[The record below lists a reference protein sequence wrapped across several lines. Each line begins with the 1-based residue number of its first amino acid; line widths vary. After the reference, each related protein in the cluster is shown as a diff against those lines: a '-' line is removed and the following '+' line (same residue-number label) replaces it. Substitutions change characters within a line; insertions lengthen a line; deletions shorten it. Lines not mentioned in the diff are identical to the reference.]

1 MAQYRWYD
9 ILNEITKVERKYNI
23 RNPNWDN
30 GFPGVFKDYGFVPV
44 DSKGDWWTRIPDA
57 PELPIIYA
65 PVANTSY
72 TIPTGIGGGTTP
84 GLPGQT
90 TTGIADSVN
99 VIIDGTYRELPTGET
114 VAEVTTAG
122 VATSVSSAVGTAAA
136 GAAIG
141 FGVGVAWFEAAPEFW
156 TKVSN
161 TVFGTDLDPHE
172 IGQMARDTNALVV
185 IKDGIVYMAED
196 MINAIRNAF
205 FDNGAADSR
214 VIPSKP
220 SIDELGTYTL
230 RGYGGTVS
238 TLVSN
243 ILFNTHA
250 TLTSATKFANDP
262 SADMISNFKQIMGM
276 GGVNIEV
283 SCTEND
289 DLDVNWSNIG
299 ATVRNISVELP
310 YNGTLS
316 RVLLGDKT
324 TYRYSFDYGRV
335 TSTLYGTFSV
345 QYKRVNGE
353 IVYNLVTANIYTDS
367 GESNIKSYV
376 GEGSVHITGGIR
388 PYVQYWASSLN
399 AQEIAGVDGITPTG
413 DQGTKDQPI
422 ATLFPDWV
430 SRGIETIAG
439 DGVTKVKWLPVSL
452 PSNKPLVD
460 GIPFNT
466 NEAQQGTLPD
476 NYTETANQLGENVG
490 EQTKNEPSYPTPPIT
505 PVPDVTPTP
514 DDPPIA
520 GGGGSETGL
529 ANLYNPTL
537 AQVKQFSRWLWGS
550 DGLNLDQL
558 KKLLQDPMQAIIGL
572 HVMYA
577 APTTGADRDIQVGYI
592 NSGVTSKIVTEQYTE
607 IDCGTVTIN
616 EYFGDARDYSPFTQV
631 YCYLPFIGI
640 VELNADDVVNS
651 TLGIKYKIDVLT
663 GCCLA
668 QLTVKKYGLDAVLY
682 TYTGNCAV
690 QMPITSGNYL
700 STVSSL
706 LGAVVS
712 GAAAVATGGALA
724 PVAIGAAAN
733 ALGGGARASVA
744 MSGSLGSNAGA
755 MGIRKPYLIIKRVE
769 SADANGYNEFYGYP
783 TNKRVNL
790 SQLTG
795 YVRVKEINLSGTN
808 ATEDEQNEIITLL
821 KEGVI
826 L

>member
-1 MAQYRWYD
+1 MAEYRWYD
-9 ILNEITKVERKYNI
+9 VLNEITKVERKYNI

-72 TIPTGIGGGTTP
+72 TIPTGVGGSTLP
-84 GLPGQT
+84 GLPGST

-122 VATSVSSAVGTAAA
+122 VVTSVSSAVGTAAA

-141 FGVGVAWFEAAPEFW
+141 FGVGVGWFEAAPEFW

-161 TVFGTDLDPHE
+161 TVFGTDLDPDE

-205 FDNGAADSR
+205 FDNGAEGYLIPYEPDQTPPVSGETVDVEISSYPTTTVLTEEQFKALFSDFNIDWENQSAVLTQFYDMVTNAANGFFQTSINKETYKDGSR
-214 VIPSKP
+214 TIQS
-220 SIDELGTYTL
+220 
-230 RGYGGTVS
+230 
-238 TLVSN
+238 
-243 ILFNTHA
+243 
-250 TLTSATKFANDP
+250 
-262 SADMISNFKQIMGM
+262 
-276 GGVNIEV
+276 VNIFV
-283 SCTEND
+283 GAYPYPKAAPTLPFSGTIKKLVD
-289 DLDVNWSNIG
+289 SNG
-299 ATVRNISVELP
+299 AIY
-310 YNGTLS
+310 YNGT
-316 RVLLGDKT
+316 
-324 TYRYSFDYGRV
+324 
-335 TSTLYGTFSV
+335 
-345 QYKRVNGE
+345 
-353 IVYNLVTANIYTDS
+353 IS
-367 GESNIKSYV
+367 GKSYYYY
-376 GEGSVHITGGIR
+376 E
-388 PYVQYWASSLN
+388 YVFTYDTTMGFRTYSKSSRQSSNVYQLGTKRQAYASSTIDSDITTISYWN
-399 AQEIAGVDGITPTG
+399 ATNKGIAGITPTG

-422 ATLFPDWV
+422 ATLFPNWV
-430 SRGIETIAG
+430 SKGIETIAG

-466 NEAQQGTLPD
+466 NQAQHGTLPD

-514 DDPPIA
+514 DDPSIA
-520 GGGGSETGL
+520 GGGGSATGL

-577 APTTGADRDIQVGYI
+577 TPTTGADRDIQVGYI
-592 NSGVTSKIVTEQYTE
+592 NSGVTSKIVAEQYTE

-668 QLTVKKYGLDAVLY
+668 QLTVKKYGLNAVLY

-808 ATEDEQNEIITLL
+808 ATEDEQNEIVTLL

>member
-9 ILNEITKVERKYNI
+9 VLNEITKVERKYNI

-30 GFPGVFKDYGFVPV
+30 GFPGVFRDYGFVPV
-44 DSKGDWWTRIPDA
+44 DTKGDWWTRIPDA
-57 PELPIIYA
+57 PEIPIIYA
-65 PVANTSY
+65 PIANTSY
-72 TIPTGIGGGTTP
+72 TVPSGIGTTTTTGLIDTVNVIGDATFTEIPTGG
-84 GLPGQT
+84 
-90 TTGIADSVN
+90 
-99 VIIDGTYRELPTGET
+99 T
-114 VAEVTTAG
+114 VATVTTSG
-122 VATSVSSAVGTAAA
+122 VATSVSSAVGTAAV
-136 GAAIG
+136 GAAVG
-141 FGVGVAWFEAAPEFW
+141 FGVGVGWFEAQPEFW

-161 TVFGTDLDPHE
+161 TVFGTDLDPDE
-172 IGQMARDTNALVV
+172 IGQMARDTNCLVV
-185 IKDGIVYMAED
+185 IKDGIVFMAED

-205 FDNGAADSR
+205 FDNGAADSVVELDNLPQQPSAKKDIEVTTLGG
-214 VIPSKP
+214 VILDFSEIIGILGGYWGNPTKALSDYNQVVSHDGQICSDWVYYSDFNNTGLP
-220 SIDELGTYTL
+220 ALILNVYYNIVQSLPFTLNVTCRNVSGELD
-230 RGYGGTVS
+230 GYLWS
-238 TLVSN
+238 ASAQQDRQLWNSLLVTKDAN
-243 ILFNTHA
+243 GRL
-250 TLTSATKFANDP
+250 ATKITTGAVSP
-262 SADMISNFKQIMGM
+262 SYIVGSY
-276 GGVNIEV
+276 E
-283 SCTEND
+283 
-289 DLDVNWSNIG
+289 
-299 ATVRNISVELP
+299 
-310 YNGTLS
+310 
-316 RVLLGDKT
+316 
-324 TYRYSFDYGRV
+324 
-335 TSTLYGTFSV
+335 
-345 QYKRVNGE
+345 YKRKDTGVIVEKGAGSINATKKPAVNG
-353 IVYNLVTANIYTDS
+353 V
-367 GESNIKSYV
+367 
-376 GEGSVHITGGIR
+376 
-388 PYVQYWASSLN
+388 
-399 AQEIAGVDGITPTG
+399 TPTG
-413 DQGTKDQPI
+413 DQGAKDQPL
-422 ATLFPDWV
+422 AVLFPEWLN
-430 SRGIETIAG
+430 RGIETVAG

-452 PSNKPLVD
+452 PSNKPLID

-476 NYTETANQLGENVG
+476 NYTETASQLGEQAK
-490 EQTKNEPSYPTPPIT
+490 EQTKNAPSYPTPPIT

-514 DDPPIA
+514 DDPAIA
-520 GGGGSETGL
+520 GGGGSATGL

-537 AQVKQFSRWLWGS
+537 EQVKQFSRWLWGS

-577 APTTGADRDIQVGYI
+577 TPTTGADRDIQVGYI

-706 LGAVVS
+706 LGVVVS
-712 GAAAVATGGALA
+712 AGTAALTGGALA
-724 PVAIGAAAN
+724 PVAIEAATN
-733 ALGGGARASVA
+733 AVAGGAKASVA

-795 YVRVKEINLSGTN
+795 YVRVKDINLSGTN
-808 ATEDEQNEIITLL
+808 ATEDEQNEIVTLL

>member
-1 MAQYRWYD
+1 MAEYRWYD
-9 ILNEITKVERKYNI
+9 VLNEITKVERKYNI
-23 RNPNWDN
+23 KNPNWDN

-72 TIPTGIGGGTTP
+72 TIPTGIGGATTP
-84 GLPGQT
+84 GLPGAT
-90 TTGIADSVN
+90 ATGITDSVN
-99 VIIDGTYRELPTGET
+99 VIIDGTYTELPSGET

-122 VATSVSSAVGTAAA
+122 VATSVSSAVGTAAV
-136 GAAIG
+136 GAAVG
-141 FGVGVAWFEAAPEFW
+141 FGVGVGWFEAQPEFW

-161 TVFGTDLDPHE
+161 NVFGTDLDPDE
-172 IGQMARDTNALVV
+172 IGQMARDTNCLVV

-196 MINAIRNAF
+196 MVNAIRNAF
-205 FDNGAADSR
+205 FDNGAADSSI
-214 VIPSKP
+214 VYPTITDTIPVTITSWGNIQDLLVDYMALL
-220 SIDELGTYTL
+220 SGVTFDNSAFQTVYEEFQTFT
-230 RGYGGTVS
+230 GYGAFKGAIYYNSDGTVRR
-238 TLVSN
+238 VSVE
-243 ILFNTHA
+243 IKAGDPAQSLPWDTTASKTEYGTETYYTCPSLTANTYYWIRLDWDA
-250 TLTSATKFANDP
+250 GNAYFDRNSNYAWAYKFANRV
-262 SADMISNFKQIMGM
+262 M
-276 GGVNIEV
+276 NI
-283 SCTEND
+283 
-289 DLDVNWSNIG
+289 
-299 ATVRNISVELP
+299 
-310 YNGTLS
+310 Y
-316 RVLLGDKT
+316 
-324 TYRYSFDYGRV
+324 YGEG
-335 TSTLYGTFSV
+335 TSTAIG
-345 QYKRVNGE
+345 
-353 IVYNLVTANIYTDS
+353 
-367 GESNIKSYV
+367 
-376 GEGSVHITGGIR
+376 GSWT
-388 PYVQYWASSLN
+388 SSLN
-399 AQEIAGVDGITPTG
+399 TTAAGAVNGVTPTG

-422 ATLFPDWV
+422 ATLFPGWV

-466 NEAQQGTLPD
+466 NEAQQGTLPG

-490 EQTKNEPSYPTPPIT
+490 EQTKNTPSYPTPPIT

-514 DDPPIA
+514 DDPVIA
-520 GGGGSETGL
+520 GGGGSATGL

-577 APTTGADRDIQVGYI
+577 TPTTGADRDIQVGYI

-651 TLGIKYKIDVLT
+651 TLSIKYKIDVLT

-668 QLTVKKYGLDAVLY
+668 QLTVKKYALDAVLY

-808 ATEDEQNEIITLL
+808 ATEDEQNEIVNLL

>member
-1 MAQYRWYD
+1 MGQYRWYD
-9 ILNEITKVERKYNI
+9 VLSEITKAERKYNI

-30 GFPGVFKDYGFVPV
+30 GFTGVFRDYGFVPV
-44 DSKGDWWTRIPDA
+44 DAKGDWWTRIPDA

-72 TIPTGIGGGTTP
+72 TIPTGIGTT
-84 GLPGQT
+84 T
-90 TTGIADSVN
+90 TTGLIDTVN
-99 VIIDGTYRELPTGET
+99 VIGDATFTELPSGET
-114 VAEVTTAG
+114 VATVTTGG
-122 VATSVSSAVGTAAA
+122 VVSATSSAVATGAV

-141 FGVGVAWFEAAPEFW
+141 FAVGVGVFESAPEFC

-161 TVFGTDLDPHE
+161 AVFGTDLDPAE

-196 MINAIRNAF
+196 MVNAIRNAF
-205 FDNGAADSR
+205 FDNGAADII
-214 VIPSKP
+214 VNPAKVDPSATEVEVTTYGDFSQYWSKIEQVLGT
-220 SIDELGTYTL
+220 STTIDELNSLYNAAKVYSNGRY
-230 RGYGGTVS
+230 GYAQYGVRS
-238 TLVSN
+238 TGE
-243 ILFNTHA
+243 
-250 TLTSATKFANDP
+250 KFANIYLYDFSKTLP
-262 SADMISNFKQIMGM
+262 ANITFNYPNVGWAQSSAQQQYNSNYSLILHVNEDGLIAGNINYFNKRGNAYLFMGSY
-276 GGVNIEV
+276 VN
-283 SCTEND
+283 
-289 DLDVNWSNIG
+289 
-299 ATVRNISVELP
+299 ELG
-310 YNGTLS
+310 Y
-316 RVLLGDKT
+316 
-324 TYRYSFDYGRV
+324 
-335 TSTLYGTFSV
+335 TLYS
-345 QYKRVNGE
+345 
-353 IVYNLVTANIYTDS
+353 TAN
-367 GESNIKSYV
+367 EL
-376 GEGSVHITGGIR
+376 SVPKI
-388 PYVQYWASSLN
+388 
-399 AQEIAGVDGITPTG
+399 DGITPNG
-413 DQGTKDQPI
+413 DQGTKDQP
-422 ATLFPDWV
+422 LSVVFPEWV
-430 SRGIETIAG
+430 NKGIETVAG

-452 PSNKPLVD
+452 PKDNPLVSGNPLTTD
-460 GIPFNT
+460 K
-466 NEAQQGTLPD
+466 AQDGTLPD
-476 NYTETANQLGENVG
+476 NYTETASQLGEQAQ
-490 EQTKNEPSYPTPPIT
+490 EQTKHAPSYPTPPIT

-514 DDPPIA
+514 SDPPIA
-520 GGGGSETGL
+520 GGGGSATGL
-529 ANLYNPTL
+529 ANIYNPTL

-577 APTTGADRDIQVGYI
+577 TPTTGADRDIQVGYI
-592 NSGVTSKIVTEQYTE
+592 NSGVQSKIVTEQYTE

-795 YVRVKEINLSGTN
+795 YVRVKDINLSGTN
-808 ATEDEQNEIITLL
+808 ATEDEQNEIVTLL

>member
-1 MAQYRWYD
+1 MSFYIWKDIDAIDYVSKLRTKYPSYAGKSLTDLLKQWDFYKLPGGSSAYFHDYLQPPVSGYEVLVVPQTPSIPNPQVVPEIPNGSYIANNAQPA
-9 ILNEITKVERKYNI
+9 IKFTEIGSE
-23 RNPNWDN
+23 
-30 GFPGVFKDYGFVPV
+30 
-44 DSKGDWWTRIPDA
+44 
-57 PELPIIYA
+57 
-65 PVANTSY
+65 VAVT
-72 TIPTGIGGGTTP
+72 GGGVMS
-84 GLPGQT
+84 
-90 TTGIADSVN
+90 A
-99 VIIDGTYRELPTGET
+99 
-114 VAEVTTAG
+114 
-122 VATSVSSAVGTAAA
+122 VSSATATAAV

-141 FGVGVAWFEAAPEFW
+141 FGVGVNWFETYPEEW
-156 TKVSN
+156 TQISN
-161 TVFGTDLDPHE
+161 VVFGTNLDPAE
-172 IGQMARDTNALVV
+172 IGQMARDTNALVM
-185 IKDGIVYMAED
+185 IKDGVSYMCAPVID
-196 MINAIRNAF
+196 AIREKLN
-205 FDNGAADSR
+205 
-214 VIPSKP
+214 
-220 SIDELGTYTL
+220 ELGFYDEKEHYPDIPAEANNL
-230 RGYGGTVS
+230 NVS
-238 TLVSN
+238 SFQTNFTSAEELQK
-243 ILFNTHA
+243 ILFNADFSDETMA
-250 TLTSATKFANDP
+250 QAIKDVINFGEYVEIESSVTTPLSSERYGTVQVTSSKINTPPLPKTVTVYKQTP
-262 SADMISNFKQIMGM
+262 SA
-276 GGVNIEV
+276 
-283 SCTEND
+283 
-289 DLDVNWSNIG
+289 
-299 ATVRNISVELP
+299 
-310 YNGTLS
+310 
-316 RVLLGDKT
+316 
-324 TYRYSFDYGRV
+324 
-335 TSTLYGTFSV
+335 
-345 QYKRVNGE
+345 GE
-353 IVYNLVTANIYTDS
+353 IIEDNYWRSTGSEFNITTRSCGFHLLPNENRITWLFEPGEPSTFNSSIAVGKREYLSVNKDVLFTNKANTNASKSSRYPLYLPSGNMGDLNLTVKDAFPAWWN
-367 GESNIKSYV
+367 
-376 GEGSVHITGGIR
+376 TGVDVI
-388 PYVQYWASSLN
+388 S
-399 AQEIAGVDGITPTG
+399 GVDGNG
-413 DQGTKDQPI
+413 DPI
-422 ATLFPDWV
+422 YT
-430 SRGIETIAG
+430 R
-439 DGVTKVKWLPVSL
+439 WLPVSL
-452 PSNKPLVD
+452 PSNKPLTD
-460 GIPFNT
+460 GIPYDQT
-466 NEAQQGTLPD
+466 KAQEGALPD
-476 NYTETANQLGENVG
+476 DDTQVA
-490 EQTKNEPSYPTPPIT
+490 EQVKTGTKDLTNTYPQVSTPTIPPTSNPTPPS
-505 PVPDVTPTP
+505 
-514 DDPPIA
+514 PPII
-520 GGGGSETGL
+520 GGGGSATGL

-577 APTTGADRDIQVGYI
+577 TPTTGADRDIQVGYI

-651 TLGIKYKIDVLT
+651 ILGIKYKIDVLT

-733 ALGGGARASVA
+733 AMGGGARASVA

-795 YVRVKEINLSGTN
+795 YVRVKDINLSGTN
-808 ATEDEQNEIITLL
+808 ATEDEQNEIVTLL

>member
-1 MAQYRWYD
+1 MGQYRWYD
-9 ILNEITKVERKYNI
+9 VLSKITKAERKYNI

-30 GFPGVFKDYGFVPV
+30 GFPGVFRDYGFAPV
-44 DSKGDWWTRIPDA
+44 DAKGDWWTRIPDA
-57 PELPIIYA
+57 PKLPIIYGV
-65 PVANTSY
+65 PTTTSY
-72 TIPTGIGGGTTP
+72 TVPTGIGTS
-84 GLPGQT
+84 T
-90 TTGIADSVN
+90 TTGLIDTVN
-99 VIIDGTYRELPTGET
+99 VIGDATFTELPTGET
-114 VAEVTTAG
+114 VATVTTAG
-122 VATSVSSAVGTAAA
+122 VASSVSSAVATGAV

-141 FGVGVAWFEAAPEFW
+141 FGVGVGVFEKAPEFC

-161 TVFGTDLDPHE
+161 AVFGTDLDPAE

-185 IKDGIVYMAED
+185 IKDGIVFMAED

-205 FDNGAADSR
+205 FDNGAADTTI
-214 VIPSKP
+214 VYPTITETIPVTITSWGNIQDIITNYK
-220 SIDELGTYTL
+220 SILSGVTFANAEYQAVYEEFQSFE
-230 RGYGGTVS
+230 GYGAFRGNIYYNVDGTVRRVSIEIRCGTPKQQLPWS
-238 TLVSN
+238 TTASKTEYGTEIYYTCPNTEFSVSYW
-243 ILFNTHA
+243 IKLDWDYGNTH
-250 TLTSATKFANDP
+250 
-262 SADMISNFKQIMGM
+262 
-276 GGVNIEV
+276 
-283 SCTEND
+283 
-289 DLDVNWSNIG
+289 
-299 ATVRNISVELP
+299 
-310 YNGTLS
+310 
-316 RVLLGDKT
+316 
-324 TYRYSFDYGRV
+324 FDY
-335 TSTLYGTFSV
+335 SSNYAW
-345 QYKRVNGE
+345 
-353 IVYNLVTANIYTDS
+353 ANKYTDRT
-367 GESNIKSYV
+367 EVVYY
-376 GEGSVHITGGIR
+376 GEGTDSTGAGSWTSSVNTTAVG
-388 PYVQYWASSLN
+388 A
-399 AQEIAGVDGITPTG
+399 VDGITPTG
-413 DQGTKDQPI
+413 DQGTKDQPL
-422 ATLFPDWV
+422 AVVFPEWV
-430 SRGIETIAG
+430 NKGIETVAG

-452 PSNKPLVD
+452 PKDNPLVSGNPLTTD
-460 GIPFNT
+460 K
-466 NEAQQGTLPD
+466 AQDGTLPD
-476 NYTETANQLGENVG
+476 NYTETASQLGEQAK
-490 EQTKNEPSYPTPPIT
+490 EQTKNAPSYPTPPIT

-514 DDPPIA
+514 TPPSIS
-520 GGGGSETGL
+520 GGGGSTTGL

-537 AQVKQFSRWLWGS
+537 AQVKEFSRWLWGS

-577 APTTGADRDIQVGYI
+577 TPTTGANRDIQVGYI
-592 NSGVTSKIVTEQYTE
+592 NSGVASKIVTEQYTE

-795 YVRVKEINLSGTN
+795 YVRVKDINLSGTN
-808 ATEDEQNEIITLL
+808 ATEDEQNEIVTLL

>member
-1 MAQYRWYD
+1 MAEYRWYD
-9 ILNEITKVERKYNI
+9 LLNEITKVERKYNI

-30 GFPGVFKDYGFVPV
+30 GFPGVFRDYGFVPV

-65 PVANTSY
+65 PLANTSY
-72 TIPTGIGGGTTP
+72 TIPTGIGTT
-84 GLPGQT
+84 T
-90 TTGIADSVN
+90 TTGLIDTVN
-99 VIIDGTYRELPTGET
+99 VIGDATFAELPTGET
-114 VAEVTTAG
+114 VATVTSAG
-122 VATSVSSAVGTAAA
+122 VVSATSSAVATGAA

-141 FGVGVAWFEAAPEFW
+141 FGVGVAAFEKAPEFW

-161 TVFGTDLDPHE
+161 AVFGTDLDPEE

-185 IKDGIVYMAED
+185 IKDGVVYMAED

-205 FDNGAADSR
+205 FDNGAEGYLIPYEPDQTPPVSGETVDVEITSYPTTTVLTEEQFKDVFADFNIDWNTQNAVLTQFYDAVTNSANGFFSKSVKNLTYKSDGR
-214 VIPSKP
+214 VQ
-220 SIDELGTYTL
+220 
-230 RGYGGTVS
+230 R
-238 TLVSN
+238 
-243 ILFNTHA
+243 
-250 TLTSATKFANDP
+250 TLT
-262 SADMISNFKQIMGM
+262 IL
-276 GGVNIEV
+276 V
-283 SCTEND
+283 
-289 DLDVNWSNIG
+289 G
-299 ATVRNISVELP
+299 AYPYPNAAPKLP
-310 YNGTLS
+310 FNGTLNKLS
-316 RVLLGDKT
+316 DYEGNVYYKGVINRKPHYYYNYTFIYDSEQGFV
-324 TYRYSFDYGRV
+324 TYSKSNR
-335 TSTLYGTFSV
+335 TSTTNYTLGLW
-345 QYKRVNGE
+345 KE
-353 IVYNLVTANIYTDS
+353 HIETDS
-367 GESNIKSYV
+367 SISDTIIEPYWNA
-376 GEGSVHITGGIR
+376 TNQGI
-388 PYVQYWASSLN
+388 A
-399 AQEIAGVDGITPTG
+399 GITPTG
-413 DQGTKDQPI
+413 KQGTKDQPL
-422 ATLFPDWV
+422 AVLFPEWV
-430 SRGIETIAG
+430 GKGIETVAG

-452 PSNKPLVD
+452 PKDNPLVS
-460 GIPFNT
+460 GNPFT
-466 NEAQQGTLPD
+466 TDKAQDGTLPD
-476 NYTETANQLGENVG
+476 NYTETASQLGEQAK
-490 EQTKNEPSYPTPPIT
+490 EQTKNAPSYPTPPIT

-514 DDPPIA
+514 DDPAIA
-520 GGGGSETGL
+520 GGGGSATGL

-537 AQVKQFSRWLWGS
+537 EQVKQFSRWLWGS

-577 APTTGADRDIQVGYI
+577 TPTTGADRDIQVGYI

-651 TLGIKYKIDVLT
+651 VLGIKYKIDVLT

-706 LGAVVS
+706 LGVVVS
-712 GAAAVATGGALA
+712 AGTAALTGGALA
-724 PVAIGAAAN
+724 PVAIEAATSAV
-733 ALGGGARASVA
+733 AGGAKASVA

-795 YVRVKEINLSGTN
+795 YVRVKDINLSGTN
-808 ATEDEQNEIITLL
+808 ATEDEQNEIVTLL

>member
-1 MAQYRWYD
+1 MPFTNSPWGRGMPWYEVMTDITFAARQYR
-9 ILNEITKVERKYNI
+9 LKMPK
-23 RNPNWDN
+23 NWQDGDWKTVFRDW
-30 GFPGVFKDYGFVPV
+30 GFLPV
-44 DSKGDWWTRIPDA
+44 DPKAELWYPVGSDNILGYAALLDGIKSTTSGTAIGTTTTVAIDA
-57 PELPIIYA
+57 ASPIIDL
-65 PVANTSY
+65 TY
-72 TIPTGIGGGTTP
+72 TEIG
-84 GLPGQT
+84 
-90 TTGIADSVN
+90 S
-99 VIIDGTYRELPTGET
+99 ET
-114 VAEVTTAG
+114 VATVTTKGA
-122 VATSVSSAVGTAAA
+122 VTATSSAVATGAV

-141 FGVGVAWFEAAPEFW
+141 FGVGVGIFETAPEFC

-161 TVFGTDLDPHE
+161 AVFGTDLDPEE
-172 IGQMARDTNALVV
+172 IGQLARDTNALCV
-185 IKDGIVYMAED
+185 IKDGLVFMAED

-214 VIPSKP
+214 IVYPTITDTIPVTITSWGN
-220 SIDELGTYTL
+220 IQEIIEEYMTL
-230 RGYGGTVS
+230 LSGITFVNAEFQTVYEDFQAFTGYGSYRGAIYYNSDGSVRRVSLEIKAGQPDQSLPWNTTASKTEYGTETYYQCPNLTMS
-238 TLVSN
+238 PAYWLRLDWDKGNKYFDSSSEYAWAYK
-243 ILFNTHA
+243 FNNRA
-250 TLTSATKFANDP
+250 QP
-262 SADMISNFKQIMGM
+262 I
-276 GGVNIEV
+276 
-283 SCTEND
+283 
-289 DLDVNWSNIG
+289 
-299 ATVRNISVELP
+299 
-310 YNGTLS
+310 Y
-316 RVLLGDKT
+316 
-324 TYRYSFDYGRV
+324 YGEG
-335 TSTLYGTFSV
+335 TSTAGGGSWTSSV
-345 QYKRVNGE
+345 NT
-353 IVYNLVTANIYTDS
+353 TA
-367 GESNIKSYV
+367 
-376 GEGSVHITGGIR
+376 
-388 PYVQYWASSLN
+388 
-399 AQEIAGVDGITPTG
+399 AGAVDGITPTG
-413 DQGTKDQPI
+413 NQGTKDQPL
-422 ATLFPDWV
+422 AVVFPNWYNNAF
-430 SRGIETIAG
+430 ETIG
-439 DGVTKVKWLPVSL
+439 TDGVTKIKWLPVSI
-452 PSNKPLVD
+452 PGSNPLVN
-460 GIPFNT
+460 GNPFT
-466 NEAQQGTLPD
+466 TQQAQEGTMPRTG
-476 NYTETANQLGENVG
+476 TETMTQLGEQSQ
-490 EQTKNEPSYPTPPIT
+490 EKTKQAPAYPTPPVT

-514 DDPPIA
+514 SDPPVA
-520 GGGGSETGL
+520 GGGGSATGL

-577 APTTGADRDIQVGYI
+577 TPTTGANRDIQVGYI
-592 NSGVTSKIVTEQYTE
+592 NSGVQSKIVTEQYTE

-733 ALGGGARASVA
+733 AMGGGARASVA

-795 YVRVKEINLSGTN
+795 YVRVKDINLSGTN
-808 ATEDEQNEIITLL
+808 ATEDEQNEIVTLL

>member
-1 MAQYRWYD
+1 MPDYRWTD
-9 ILNEITKVERKYNI
+9 ILKDITSAERKYNI
-23 RNPNWDN
+23 RNPRWNDGWR
-30 GFPGVFKDYGFVPV
+30 GVFKDYGFVPV

-72 TIPTGIGGGTTP
+72 TIPTGIGTT
-84 GLPGQT
+84 T
-90 TTGIADSVN
+90 TTGLIDTVN
-99 VIIDGTYRELPTGET
+99 VIGDATFTELPSGET
-114 VAEVTTAG
+114 VATVTTGG
-122 VATSVSSAVGTAAA
+122 VVSATSSAVATGAV

-141 FGVGVAWFEAAPEFW
+141 FAVGVGVFETAPEFC

-161 TVFGTDLDPHE
+161 AVFGTDLDPAE

-196 MINAIRNAF
+196 MVNAIRNAF
-205 FDNGAADSR
+205 FDNGAADTTPEF
-214 VIPSKP
+214 PSEDIGVVTVKSFGNIQDFLASVLYEP
-220 SIDELGTYTL
+220 FSEWTFNDAGKTL
-230 RGYGGTVS
+230 LEEIKAY
-238 TLVSN
+238 N
-243 ILFNTHA
+243 
-250 TLTSATKFANDP
+250 
-262 SADMISNFKQIMGM
+262 GM
-276 GGVNIEV
+276 GFVEITHSTPTTPSTDKVTIRVYLYTPVGDPPLNCTLIKSGEDYVLQDFYKV
-283 SCTEND
+283 SGKSFVFEGTTRFKSF
-289 DLDVNWSNIG
+289 SNCYSN
-299 ATVRNISVELP
+299 VVSES
-310 YNGTLS
+310 Y
-316 RVLLGDKT
+316 T
-324 TYRYSFDYGRV
+324 TIYYGQYTKKSGYDSV
-335 TSTLYGTFSV
+335 TSSINASV
-345 QYKRVNGE
+345 KS
-353 IVYNLVTANIYTDS
+353 LV
-367 GESNIKSYV
+367 
-376 GEGSVHITGGIR
+376 EGV
-388 PYVQYWASSLN
+388 
-399 AQEIAGVDGITPTG
+399 TPTG
-413 DQGTKDQPI
+413 EQGTKDQPL
-422 ATLFPDWV
+422 AVVFPEWV
-430 SRGIETIAG
+430 NKGIETVAG

-452 PSNKPLVD
+452 PKDNPLVSGNPLTTD
-460 GIPFNT
+460 K
-466 NEAQQGTLPD
+466 AQDGTLPD
-476 NYTETANQLGENVG
+476 NYTETASQLGEQAK
-490 EQTKNEPSYPTPPIT
+490 EQTKNAPSYPTPPIT
-505 PVPDVTPTP
+505 PVPDITPTP
-514 DDPPIA
+514 SDPSIA
-520 GGGGSETGL
+520 GGGGSATGL
-529 ANLYNPTL
+529 ANIYNPTL
-537 AQVKQFSRWLWGS
+537 AQVKEFSRWLWGS

-577 APTTGADRDIQVGYI
+577 APTTGAERGIQVGYI
-592 NSGVTSKIVTEQYTE
+592 NSGVNSKIVTEQYTE

-744 MSGSLGSNAGA
+744 MSGSLGSNSGA

-769 SADANGYNEFYGYP
+769 QADANGYNEFYGYP
-783 TNKRVNL
+783 TNRRVNL
-790 SQLTG
+790 SQLSG
-795 YVRVKEINLSGTN
+795 YVRVKDINLSGTT
-808 ATEDEQNEIITLL
+808 ATEEEQNEIVALL
-821 KEGVI
+821 REGV
-826 L
+826 LL

>member
-1 MAQYRWYD
+1 MSFYIWKDIDAIDYVSRLKDTYPSYAGKSLTDLLKDWDFYRLPGGSSVYFHDYLQPPVNGYEVLVVPQSPSIPNQPLLPGIPNGSYIANNAQPA
-9 ILNEITKVERKYNI
+9 IKFTEIGSEAAIT
-23 RNPNWDN
+23 
-30 GFPGVFKDYGFVPV
+30 
-44 DSKGDWWTRIPDA
+44 
-57 PELPIIYA
+57 
-65 PVANTSY
+65 
-72 TIPTGIGGGTTP
+72 GGGVMS
-84 GLPGQT
+84 
-90 TTGIADSVN
+90 A
-99 VIIDGTYRELPTGET
+99 
-114 VAEVTTAG
+114 
-122 VATSVSSAVGTAAA
+122 VSSAVATAAV

-141 FGVGVAWFEAAPEFW
+141 FGVGVNWFETYPEEW
-156 TKVSN
+156 TQISN
-161 TVFGTDLDPHE
+161 AVFGTNLDPIE
-172 IGQMARDTNALVV
+172 IGQITRDTNALVM
-185 IKDGIVYMAED
+185 IKDGISYMCAP
-196 MINAIRNAF
+196 MIDAIR
-205 FDNGAADSR
+205 DKLG
-214 VIPSKP
+214 
-220 SIDELGTYTL
+220 ELGFTKEVKSFPTYEGTSVEATIESHNGITINDFMSAL
-230 RGYGGTVS
+230 GYSKNDIELVIGSSADLDTV
-238 TLVSN
+238 
-243 ILFNTHA
+243 FG
-250 TLTSATKFANDP
+250 NDP
-262 SADMISNFKQIMGM
+262 SYVYSEYIDHFPGDRDNYIMR
-276 GGVNIEV
+276 
-283 SCTEND
+283 
-289 DLDVNWSNIG
+289 
-299 ATVRNISVELP
+299 ATKTTNTTP
-310 YNGTLS
+310 YNVTLRS
-316 RVLLGDKT
+316 SPTNKGLYTAPTAYAERESLSLTFRKYVDKPTISSVALDRV
-324 TYRYSFDYGRV
+324 S
-335 TSTLYGTFSV
+335 
-345 QYKRVNGE
+345 N
-353 IVYNLVTANIYTDS
+353 S
-367 GESNIKSYV
+367 GYLV
-376 GEGSVHITGGIR
+376 GEGYNVTTPAPDSIWN
-388 PYVQYWASSLN
+388 YQASSPN
-399 AQEIAGVDGITPTG
+399 AQLTYTYPLYAPKYNIGDTTKKIKDAFPTWWDTGVDVISGVDENG
-413 DQGTKDQPI
+413 QPVY
-422 ATLFPDWV
+422 T
-430 SRGIETIAG
+430 R
-439 DGVTKVKWLPVSL
+439 WLPVTL
-452 PSNKPLVD
+452 PSNKPVSD
-460 GIPFNT
+460 GIVYDQT
-466 NEAQQGTLPD
+466 KAQEGALPD
-476 NYTETANQLGENVG
+476 EDTEVA
-490 EQTKNEPSYPTPPIT
+490 EQVKTGTKDLTNTYPQVSTPTKPPTSDPTPTPPSIS
-505 PVPDVTPTP
+505 
-514 DDPPIA
+514 
-520 GGGGSETGL
+520 GGGGSTTGL

-537 AQVKQFSRWLWGS
+537 AQVKEFSRWLWGS

-577 APTTGADRDIQVGYI
+577 TPTTEANRDIQVGYI
-592 NSGVTSKIVTEQYTE
+592 NSGVSSKIVTEQYTE

-795 YVRVKEINLSGTN
+795 YVRVKDINLSGTN
-808 ATEDEQNEIITLL
+808 ATEDEQNEIVTLL

>member
-1 MAQYRWYD
+1 MAEYRWYD
-9 ILNEITKVERKYNI
+9 VLNEITKVERKYNI
-23 RNPNWDN
+23 KNPNWDN
-30 GFPGVFKDYGFVPV
+30 GFPGVFRDYGFVPV
-44 DSKGDWWTRIPDA
+44 DTKGDWWTRIPDA

-72 TIPTGIGGGTTP
+72 TIPTGIGTT
-84 GLPGQT
+84 T
-90 TTGIADSVN
+90 TTGLIDTVN
-99 VIIDGTYRELPTGET
+99 VIGDATYTELPTGET
-114 VAEVTTAG
+114 VATVTSAG
-122 VATSVSSAVGTAAA
+122 AVSATSSAVATAAA

-141 FGVGVAWFEAAPEFW
+141 FGVGVAAFEIAPEFW

-161 TVFGTDLDPHE
+161 AVFGTDLDPAE

-185 IKDGIVYMAED
+185 IKDGICYMAED

-205 FDNGAADSR
+205 FVFGAATAGITPGSVNVGDT
-214 VIPSKP
+214 VNNVVF
-220 SIDELGTYTL
+220 T
-230 RGYGGTVS
+230 GTVS
-238 TLVSN
+238 DLMFSITPAFLDFDSCTSSESYKNTLKEIYAQTGYVYALYEYDVTYKQTKVHLLRYENLSNYDPETDYLVTYYNITQYKQVVRYNGLKTLFAASKFSAFDLVLNANGKWYIDGAPRKDRTTTTTSVILGIGKYSN
-243 ILFNTHA
+243 IT
-250 TLTSATKFANDP
+250 TSYI
-262 SADMISNFKQIMGM
+262 SSYISNA
-276 GGVNIEV
+276 N
-283 SCTEND
+283 
-289 DLDVNWSNIG
+289 
-299 ATVRNISVELP
+299 AT
-310 YNGTLS
+310 
-316 RVLLGDKT
+316 
-324 TYRYSFDYGRV
+324 
-335 TSTLYGTFSV
+335 
-345 QYKRVNGE
+345 
-353 IVYNLVTANIYTDS
+353 
-367 GESNIKSYV
+367 
-376 GEGSVHITGGIR
+376 ITGGV
-388 PYVQYWASSLN
+388 P
-399 AQEIAGVDGITPTG
+399 GITPTG
-413 DQGTKDQPI
+413 DQGTKDQPL
-422 ATLFPDWV
+422 AVLFPEWV
-430 SRGIETIAG
+430 NKGIETVAG

-452 PSNKPLVD
+452 PKDNPLVS
-460 GIPFNT
+460 GNPFT
-466 NEAQQGTLPD
+466 TDKAQNGTLPD
-476 NYTETANQLGENVG
+476 NYTETASQLGEQAK
-490 EQTKNEPSYPTPPIT
+490 EQTKNAPSYPTPPIT

-514 DDPPIA
+514 DDPAIA
-520 GGGGSETGL
+520 GGGGSATGL

-577 APTTGADRDIQVGYI
+577 TPTTGADRDIQVGYI

-651 TLGIKYKIDVLT
+651 VLGIKYKIDVLT

-706 LGAVVS
+706 LGVVVS
-712 GAAAVATGGALA
+712 AGTAALTGGALA
-724 PVAIGAAAN
+724 PVAIEAATSAV
-733 ALGGGARASVA
+733 AGGAKASVA

-795 YVRVKEINLSGTN
+795 YVRVKDINLSGTN
-808 ATEDEQNEIITLL
+808 ATEDEQNEIVTLL

>member
-9 ILNEITKVERKYNI
+9 VLNEITKVERKYNI

-30 GFPGVFKDYGFVPV
+30 GFPGVFRDYGFVPV
-44 DSKGDWWTRIPDA
+44 DSKGDWWTRIPDE

-72 TIPTGIGGGTTP
+72 TIPTGIGTT
-84 GLPGQT
+84 T
-90 TTGIADSVN
+90 TTGLIDTVN
-99 VIIDGTYRELPTGET
+99 VIGDATYTELPTGET
-114 VAEVTTAG
+114 VATVTSAG
-122 VATSVSSAVGTAAA
+122 AVSATSSAVATGAV

-141 FGVGVAWFEAAPEFW
+141 FGVGVAAFEKAPEFW

-161 TVFGTDLDPHE
+161 AVFGTDLDPAE

-185 IKDGIVYMAED
+185 IKDGICYMAED

-205 FDNGAADSR
+205 FDNGAEGYLIPYEPDQTPPVSGETVDVEITSFPTTTVLTEEQFKNVFADFNIDWNTQNAVLTQFYDLVTNSVNGFFSKSVQNLTFKSDGR
-214 VIPSKP
+214 VQR
-220 SIDELGTYTL
+220 TL
-230 RGYGGTVS
+230 II
-238 TLVSN
+238 LVGAYPYPK
-243 ILFNTHA
+243 A
-250 TLTSATKFANDP
+250 TPK
-262 SADMISNFKQIMGM
+262 
-276 GGVNIEV
+276 
-283 SCTEND
+283 
-289 DLDVNWSNIG
+289 
-299 ATVRNISVELP
+299 LP
-310 YNGTLS
+310 FNGTLNKMTDYEGNVYYKGAINGKPHYYYNYTFIYDS
-316 RVLLGDKT
+316 EYGFV
-324 TYRYSFDYGRV
+324 TYAKSNR
-335 TSTLYGTFSV
+335 TSTRNYTLGVWKEHIESDSTFSDTIIETYWNATN
-345 QYKRVNGE
+345 Q
-353 IVYNLVTANIYTDS
+353 
-367 GESNIKSYV
+367 
-376 GEGSVHITGGIR
+376 GI
-388 PYVQYWASSLN
+388 A
-399 AQEIAGVDGITPTG
+399 GITPTG
-413 DQGTKDQPI
+413 EQGTKDQPL
-422 ATLFPDWV
+422 AVLFPEWV
-430 SRGIETIAG
+430 NKGIETVAG

-452 PSNKPLVD
+452 PKDNPLVS
-460 GIPFNT
+460 GNPFT
-466 NEAQQGTLPD
+466 TDKAQNGTLPD
-476 NYTETANQLGENVG
+476 NYTETANQLGEQAK
-490 EQTKNEPSYPTPPIT
+490 EQTKTEPSYPTPPIT

-514 DDPPIA
+514 DDPAIA
-520 GGGGSETGL
+520 GGGGSATGL

-577 APTTGADRDIQVGYI
+577 TPTTGADRDIQVGYI

-640 VELNADDVVNS
+640 VELNADDIVNS
-651 TLGIKYKIDVLT
+651 VLGIKYKIDVLT

-706 LGAVVS
+706 LGVVVS
-712 GAAAVATGGALA
+712 AGTAALTGGALA
-724 PVAIGAAAN
+724 PVAIEAATSAV
-733 ALGGGARASVA
+733 AGGAKASVA

-795 YVRVKEINLSGTN
+795 YVRVKDINLSGTN
-808 ATEDEQNEIITLL
+808 ATEDEQNEIVTLL

>member
-1 MAQYRWYD
+1 MPVMTPWGEGYRWTD
-9 ILNEITKVERKYNI
+9 ILSDITKIERQYKI
-23 RNPNWDN
+23 TRPKGWSGNWTDL
-30 GFPGVFKDYGFVPV
+30 FRDYGFVPV
-44 DSKGDWWTRIPDA
+44 DPAGYWWNRPTT
-57 PELPIIYA
+57 PEIPIIYA

-72 TIPTGIGGGTTP
+72 TIPTGIGTT
-84 GLPGQT
+84 T
-90 TTGIADSVN
+90 TTGLIDTVN
-99 VIIDGTYRELPTGET
+99 VIGDATFTELSTGET
-114 VAEVTTAG
+114 VATVTTGG
-122 VATSVSSAVGTAAA
+122 VVSATSSAVATGAV

-141 FGVGVAWFEAAPEFW
+141 FGVGVGVFETAPEFC

-161 TVFGTDLDPHE
+161 AVFGTDLDPDE
-172 IGQMARDTNALVV
+172 IGEMARDTNALVV

-205 FDNGAADSR
+205 FDNGAAGTE
-214 VIPSKP
+214 VAPSYP
-220 SIDELGTYTL
+220 SGET
-230 RGYGGTVS
+230 
-238 TLVSN
+238 
-243 ILFNTHA
+243 
-250 TLTSATKFANDP
+250 
-262 SADMISNFKQIMGM
+262 
-276 GGVNIEV
+276 NIELTTAGGGLAAAISLV
-283 SCTEND
+283 GASSFLAEHLQYMNEQS
-289 DLDVNWSNIG
+289 LEIYNEFLSNPNVF
-299 ATVRNISVELP
+299 ASAQFYPAEDP
-310 YNGTLS
+310 
-316 RVLLGDKT
+316 
-324 TYRYSFDYGRV
+324 
-335 TSTLYGTFSV
+335 
-345 QYKRVNGE
+345 
-353 IVYNLVTANIYTDS
+353 
-367 GESNIKSYV
+367 
-376 GEGSVHITGGIR
+376 
-388 PYVQYWASSLN
+388 ASSLLQITGVIPKFELPHTVVVYLESN
-399 AQEIAGVDGITPTG
+399 SGLYIALVNSEISYDLYIYGTGTATCSKSLNTSNNVIRFGTSETDAIPSGTIYWAGSANITTNYIDGLAPTG
-413 DQGTKDQPI
+413 NQGTKDQPL
-422 ATLFPDWV
+422 AVVFPNWV
-430 SRGIETIAG
+430 NKGIETVAG

-452 PSNKPLVD
+452 PKDNPLVSGNPLTTD
-460 GIPFNT
+460 K
-466 NEAQQGTLPD
+466 AQDGTLPD
-476 NYTETANQLGENVG
+476 NYTETASQLGEQAK
-490 EQTKNEPSYPTPPIT
+490 EQTKNAPSYPTLPIT

-514 DDPPIA
+514 TPPSIS
-520 GGGGSETGL
+520 GGGGSTTGL

-537 AQVKQFSRWLWGS
+537 AQVKEFSRWLWGS
-550 DGLNLDQL
+550 DGLNLDQF

-577 APTTGADRDIQVGYI
+577 TPTTGANRDIQVGYI
-592 NSGVTSKIVTEQYTE
+592 SSGVASKIVTEQYTE

-795 YVRVKEINLSGTN
+795 YVRVKDINLSGTN
-808 ATEDEQNEIITLL
+808 ATEDEQNEIVTLL

>member
-1 MAQYRWYD
+1 MGQYRWYD
-9 ILNEITKVERKYNI
+9 VLSEITKAERKYNI

-30 GFPGVFKDYGFVPV
+30 GFPGVFRDYGFVPV
-44 DSKGDWWTRIPDA
+44 DAKGDWWTRIPDA

-72 TIPTGIGGGTTP
+72 TIPTGIGTT
-84 GLPGQT
+84 T
-90 TTGIADSVN
+90 TTGLIDTVN
-99 VIIDGTYRELPTGET
+99 VIGDATFTELPSGET
-114 VAEVTTAG
+114 VATVTTGG
-122 VATSVSSAVGTAAA
+122 VVSATSSAVATGAV

-141 FGVGVAWFEAAPEFW
+141 FAVGVGVFESAPEFC

-161 TVFGTDLDPHE
+161 AVFGTDLDPAE

-205 FDNGAADSR
+205 FDNGATGAEVAPSYPSGETNIELTTAGGGLATAISLVGASSFLAEHLQYMNEQSLEIYNEFLSNPNVFASAQFYPAEDPTSSLLQITG
-214 VIPSKP
+214 VIP
-220 SIDELGTYTL
+220 
-230 RGYGGTVS
+230 
-238 TLVSN
+238 
-243 ILFNTHA
+243 
-250 TLTSATKFANDP
+250 KF
-262 SADMISNFKQIMGM
+262 
-276 GGVNIEV
+276 
-283 SCTEND
+283 
-289 DLDVNWSNIG
+289 
-299 ATVRNISVELP
+299 ELP
-310 YNGTLS
+310 HTVVVNLESNSGLYIALVNSEISYNLYIYGTGTATCTKSLNTS
-316 RVLLGDKT
+316 NNVIRFG
-324 TYRYSFDYGRV
+324 
-335 TSTLYGTFSV
+335 TSTTSTPSGT
-345 QYKRVNGE
+345 
-353 IVYNLVTANIYTDS
+353 I
-367 GESNIKSYV
+367 
-376 GEGSVHITGGIR
+376 
-388 PYVQYWASSLN
+388 YWAGSAN
-399 AQEIAGVDGITPTG
+399 AASVYIDGITPTG
-413 DQGTKDQPI
+413 EQGTKDQPI
-422 ATLFPDWV
+422 ATLFPSWL
-430 SRGIETIAG
+430 SRGIETVAG

-452 PSNKPLVD
+452 PKDNPLVSGNPLTTD
-460 GIPFNT
+460 K
-466 NEAQQGTLPD
+466 AQDGTLPD
-476 NYTETANQLGENVG
+476 NYTETASQLGEQAK
-490 EQTKNEPSYPTPPIT
+490 EQTKNAPSYPTPPIT

-514 DDPPIA
+514 TPPSIS
-520 GGGGSETGL
+520 GGGGSTTGL

-537 AQVKQFSRWLWGS
+537 AQVKEFSRWLWGS
-550 DGLNLDQL
+550 DGLNLDQF

-577 APTTGADRDIQVGYI
+577 TPTTGANRDIQVGYI
-592 NSGVTSKIVTEQYTE
+592 NSGVASKIVTEQYTE

-668 QLTVKKYGLDAVLY
+668 QLTIKKYGLDAVLY

-733 ALGGGARASVA
+733 AMGGGARASVA

-795 YVRVKEINLSGTN
+795 YVRVKDINLSGTN
-808 ATEDEQNEIITLL
+808 ATEDEQNEIVTLL

>member
-1 MAQYRWYD
+1 MGQYRWYD
-9 ILNEITKVERKYNI
+9 VLSEITKAERKYNI
-23 RNPNWDN
+23 RNPNWNN
-30 GFPGVFKDYGFVPV
+30 GFPGVFRDYGFAPV

-57 PELPIIYA
+57 PELPIIYGV
-65 PVANTSY
+65 PTTTSY
-72 TIPTGIGGGTTP
+72 TVPTGIGTT
-84 GLPGQT
+84 T
-90 TTGIADSVN
+90 TTGLIDTVN
-99 VIIDGTYRELPTGET
+99 VIGDATFEEIPTGGT
-114 VAEVTTAG
+114 AATVTTAG
-122 VATSVSSAVGTAAA
+122 VATSVSSAVGTAAV
-136 GAAIG
+136 GSAIG
-141 FGVGVAWFEAAPEFW
+141 FGIGVGWFEAQPEFW

-161 TVFGTDLDPHE
+161 TVFGTDLNPDE

-196 MINAIRNAF
+196 MVNAIRNAF
-205 FDNGAADSR
+205 FDNGAADTGVIFPEKPTESTITLTSYDGTLRECIASLNARFLDNTMWTTAETAAMLDYKGLVTGYFRLIGTTRWTGQLQVYVGTIPLPQECPVTGKQAKKIRVSDYTLYTLKFDTANSPHPIPTSVTISGESR
-214 VIPSKP
+214 VDAYVGKYGP
-220 SIDELGTYTL
+220 DELGQYQLGNANT
-230 RGYGGTVS
+230 TVAGA
-238 TLVSN
+238 V
-243 ILFNTHA
+243 
-250 TLTSATKFANDP
+250 K
-262 SADMISNFKQIMGM
+262 
-276 GGVNIEV
+276 GV
-283 SCTEND
+283 
-289 DLDVNWSNIG
+289 
-299 ATVRNISVELP
+299 
-310 YNGTLS
+310 
-316 RVLLGDKT
+316 
-324 TYRYSFDYGRV
+324 
-335 TSTLYGTFSV
+335 
-345 QYKRVNGE
+345 
-353 IVYNLVTANIYTDS
+353 
-367 GESNIKSYV
+367 
-376 GEGSVHITGGIR
+376 
-388 PYVQYWASSLN
+388 
-399 AQEIAGVDGITPTG
+399 TPTG
-413 DQGTKDQPI
+413 EQGTKDQPI
-422 ATLFPDWV
+422 ATIFPDWI

-476 NYTETANQLGENVG
+476 NYTETASQLGEQAK
-490 EQTKNEPSYPTPPIT
+490 EQTKNAPSYPTPPIT

-514 DDPPIA
+514 EPPLIS
-520 GGGGSETGL
+520 GGGGSSTGL

-537 AQVKQFSRWLWGS
+537 AQVKEFSRWLWGS

-577 APTTGADRDIQVGYI
+577 TPTTGANRGIQVGYI
-592 NSGVTSKIVTEQYTE
+592 NSGVSSKIVTEQYTE

-795 YVRVKEINLSGTN
+795 YVRVKDINLSGTN
-808 ATEDEQNEIITLL
+808 ATEDEQNEIVTLL

>member
-9 ILNEITKVERKYNI
+9 VLNEITKAERKYNI
-23 RNPNWDN
+23 KNLNWDN
-30 GFPGVFKDYGFVPV
+30 GFPGVFHDYGFVPV
-44 DSKGDWWTRIPDA
+44 DTKGDWWTRIPDA
-57 PELPIIYA
+57 PELPIIYGV
-65 PVANTSY
+65 PTTTSY
-72 TIPTGIGGGTTP
+72 TVPTGIGTS
-84 GLPGQT
+84 T
-90 TTGIADSVN
+90 TTGLIDTVN
-99 VIIDGTYRELPTGET
+99 VIGDATFTELPTGET
-114 VAEVTTAG
+114 VATVTTAG
-122 VATSVSSAVGTAAA
+122 VASSVSSAVATGAV

-141 FGVGVAWFEAAPEFW
+141 FGVGVGVFEKAPEFC

-161 TVFGTDLDPHE
+161 AVFGTDLDPAE

-196 MINAIRNAF
+196 MVNAIRNAF
-205 FDNGAADSR
+205 FDNGAADQNIIRPTYTGERTEIEITTQGNAKEFFAHIFEVLGSTELDTESAAQYADEWQQLLAYDGFMQWSISGRQTSPQAHDTRLTIGQLHDMPFSDLCERIDYGFGAAYQTTSR
-214 VIPSKP
+214 VPVYNFGGARFWVTDGKIHIN
-220 SIDELGTYTL
+220 SI
-230 RGYGGTVS
+230 
-238 TLVSN
+238 
-243 ILFNTHA
+243 
-250 TLTSATKFANDP
+250 
-262 SADMISNFKQIMGM
+262 
-276 GGVNIEV
+276 
-283 SCTEND
+283 
-289 DLDVNWSNIG
+289 
-299 ATVRNISVELP
+299 
-310 YNGTLS
+310 
-316 RVLLGDKT
+316 
-324 TYRYSFDYGRV
+324 SFDSAVSQNTYLVIGEYKSSDGSIYGSTINTQV
-335 TSTLYGTFSV
+335 TNTV
-345 QYKRVNGE
+345 Q
-353 IVYNLVTANIYTDS
+353 
-367 GESNIKSYV
+367 
-376 GEGSVHITGGIR
+376 
-388 PYVQYWASSLN
+388 
-399 AQEIAGVDGITPTG
+399 GVTPTG
-413 DQGTKDQPI
+413 EQGTKDQPI
-422 ATLFPDWV
+422 ATLFPSWV

-439 DGVTKVKWLPVSL
+439 DGVTKVKWLPVSF
-452 PSNKPLVD
+452 PNTDPLIN
-460 GIPFNT
+460 GNPFT
-466 NEAQQGTLPD
+466 GDQAREGTLPD
-476 NYTETANQLGENVG
+476 NYTETATQLGEQAQ
-490 EQTKNEPSYPTPPIT
+490 EQTKNAPSYPTPPIT
-505 PVPDVTPTP
+505 PVPDITPTP
-514 DDPPIA
+514 TPPTIS
-520 GGGGSETGL
+520 GGGGSATGL

-537 AQVKQFSRWLWGS
+537 AQVKEFSRWLWGS

-577 APTTGADRDIQVGYI
+577 TPTTGANRDIQVGYI

-795 YVRVKEINLSGTN
+795 YVRVKDINLSGTN
-808 ATEDEQNEIITLL
+808 ATEDEQNEIVTLL

>member
-9 ILNEITKVERKYNI
+9 VLNEITKVERKYNI

-30 GFPGVFKDYGFVPV
+30 GFPGVFRDYGFVPV
-44 DSKGDWWTRIPDA
+44 DTKGDWWTRIPDA

-72 TIPTGIGGGTTP
+72 TIPTGIGTT
-84 GLPGQT
+84 T
-90 TTGIADSVN
+90 TTGLIDTVN
-99 VIIDGTYRELPTGET
+99 VIGDATYTELPTGET
-114 VAEVTTAG
+114 VATVTSAG
-122 VATSVSSAVGTAAA
+122 AVSATSSAVATGAV

-141 FGVGVAWFEAAPEFW
+141 FGVGVAAFEKAPEFW

-161 TVFGTDLDPHE
+161 AVFGTDLDPAE

-185 IKDGIVYMAED
+185 IKDGICYMAED

-205 FDNGAADSR
+205 FDNGAAD
-214 VIPSKP
+214 V
-220 SIDELGTYTL
+220 
-230 RGYGGTVS
+230 
-238 TLVSN
+238 N
-243 ILFNTHA
+243 
-250 TLTSATKFANDP
+250 
-262 SADMISNFKQIMGM
+262 ADFGLAET
-276 GGVNIEV
+276 GNIEV
-283 SCTEND
+283 STFGDMSQFWGYVDEYLQTTECVTQGVQEWYNTIRSYTGYAD
-289 DLDVNWSNIG
+289 VLSGGSDETGRYVDVFVNHTQQSFTATADLPATYGFILQTKYVNTAES
-299 ATVRNISVELP
+299 TVRFDGYDSNTNTYVRIRQDVGAGRKLQINRLSYGNRIKFTPVAIGYTKLSDYDFYFGTVNAVDKPSVP
-310 YNGTLS
+310 
-316 RVLLGDKT
+316 
-324 TYRYSFDYGRV
+324 
-335 TSTLYGTFSV
+335 
-345 QYKRVNGE
+345 
-353 IVYNLVTANIYTDS
+353 
-367 GESNIKSYV
+367 
-376 GEGSVHITGGIR
+376 
-388 PYVQYWASSLN
+388 
-399 AQEIAGVDGITPTG
+399 GITPTG
-413 DQGTKDQPI
+413 DQGTKDQPL
-422 ATLFPDWV
+422 AVLFPEWV
-430 SRGIETIAG
+430 NKGIETVAG

-452 PSNKPLVD
+452 PKDNPLVS
-460 GIPFNT
+460 GNPFT
-466 NEAQQGTLPD
+466 TDKAQNGTLPD
-476 NYTETANQLGENVG
+476 NYTETASQLGEQAK
-490 EQTKNEPSYPTPPIT
+490 EQTKNAPSYPTPPIT

-514 DDPPIA
+514 DDPAIA
-520 GGGGSETGL
+520 GGGGSATGL

-537 AQVKQFSRWLWGS
+537 EQVKQFSRWLWGS

-577 APTTGADRDIQVGYI
+577 TPTTGADRDIQVGYI

-651 TLGIKYKIDVLT
+651 VLGIKYKIDVLT

-706 LGAVVS
+706 LGVVVS
-712 GAAAVATGGALA
+712 AGTAALTGGALA
-724 PVAIGAAAN
+724 PVAIEAATSAV
-733 ALGGGARASVA
+733 AGGAKASVA

-795 YVRVKEINLSGTN
+795 YVRVKDINLSGTN
-808 ATEDEQNEIITLL
+808 ATEDEQNEIVALL